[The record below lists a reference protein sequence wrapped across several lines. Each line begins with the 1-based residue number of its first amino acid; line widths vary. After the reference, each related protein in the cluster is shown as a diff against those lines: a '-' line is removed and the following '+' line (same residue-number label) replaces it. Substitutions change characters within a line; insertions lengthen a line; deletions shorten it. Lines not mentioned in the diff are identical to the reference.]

1 MKKIVLILSIL
12 FLSCIMAFAFPS
24 PPPHGN
30 GANCPAGSYPLGVDM
45 MGAVEDCTV
54 AGPATSMAN
63 DTLWNAVGDI
73 VYATGNDAGTVL
85 SAGAEGTL
93 LMGNGAA
100 APSFLAAGTAGYF
113 LIAAGAADPVWTA
126 QATLAS
132 LEGLTFTNGD
142 IIYASAADT
151 LAVLDSGAEGTL
163 LMGNGAAAPSFLAA
177 GTAGYF
183 LIAAGAADPVWT
195 VQATLAS
202 LEALSLTNG
211 NIIYASAADTLA
223 VLAPGTAGY
232 KLTANGA
239 AAPTWN
245 APREFSALPFT
256 NGETQ
261 TAVTEAHMIANKY
274 ITDQGSAAE
283 TDLIL
288 TAVSYHIAITV
299 LNEEATIV
307 EICPPSG
314 EILYLDGTA
323 LDANDCVDSP
333 GASGSSINVER
344 RQDAAEAYH
353 YYLSAIDGVW
363 VDADG
368 ED

>member
-1 MKKIVLILSIL
+1 MKRIILILLISL
-12 FLSCIMAFAFPS
+12 LSCMTAFAFPS

-30 GANCPAGSYPLGVDM
+30 GANCAAGSYPLGVDM

-63 DTLWNAVGDI
+63 DALWNAVGDI
-73 VYATGNDAGTVL
+73 VYATGNDAGAVL
-85 SAGAEGTL
+85 PAGAEGTL

-100 APSFLAAGTAGYF
+100 APSFLAAGTAGYY
-113 LIAAGAADPVWTA
+113 LIGAGAADPVWTA

-151 LAVLDSGAEGTL
+151 LVVLD
-163 LMGNGAAAPSFLAA
+163 N
-177 GTAGYF
+177 GTAG
-183 LIAAGAADPVWT
+183 
-195 VQATLAS
+195 Q
-202 LEALSLTNG
+202 
-211 NIIYASAADTLA
+211 
-223 VLAPGTAGY
+223 
-232 KLTANGA
+232 KLTANGV
-239 AAPTWN
+239 AAPSWN
-245 APREFSALPFT
+245 TLREFSTLAFT

-261 TAVTEAHMIANKY
+261 TAVTEANMVANKY
-274 ITDQGSAAE
+274 ITDQGGAAE
-283 TDLIL
+283 TDIIL

-299 LNEEATIV
+299 LNEEATVV
-307 EICPPSG
+307 EICPPTG

-344 RQDAAEAYH
+344 RQDAAGAYH

>member
-1 MKKIVLILSIL
+1 MKRIILILSISFL
-12 FLSCIMAFAFPS
+12 FCITAFAFPS

-30 GANCPAGSYPLGVDM
+30 GANCAAGSYPLGVDQ

-63 DTLWNAVGDI
+63 DALWNAVGDI
-73 VYATGNDAGTVL
+73 VYATGNDAGAVL
-85 SAGAEGTL
+85 PAGAEGTL

-113 LIAAGAADPVWTA
+113 LLGAGAADPVWTT
-126 QATLAS
+126 QPTLTS
-132 LEGLTFTNGD
+132 LEGLAFTNGD
-142 IIYASAADT
+142 IVYASGADT
-151 LAVLDSGAEGTL
+151 LAVLDNGADGTL
-163 LMGNGAAAPSFLAA
+163 LMGNGVAAPSFLGA

-195 VQATLAS
+195 TQPTLTS
-202 LEALSLTNG
+202 LEGLAFTNG
-211 NIIYASAADTLA
+211 DIIYASAADTLV
-223 VLAPGTAGY
+223 VLDNGTAGQ
-232 KLTANGA
+232 KLTANGV
-239 AAPTWN
+239 AAPSWN
-245 APREFSALPFT
+245 TLREFSTLAFT

-261 TAVTEAHMIANKY
+261 TAVTEANMVANKY
-274 ITDQGSAAE
+274 ITDQGGAAE
-283 TDLIL
+283 TDIIL

-299 LNEEATIV
+299 LNEEATVV
-307 EICPPSG
+307 EICPPTG

-344 RQDAAEAYH
+344 RQDAAGAYH